1 MIRLKYTQ
9 VPVAAI
15 SHPGRKRKENED
27 RYGVA
32 AFSAG
37 PEGPSPILLAVLSDG
52 IGGHRAGEIA
62 AEMAVNIISQVV
74 ERSHAD
80 HPPATLIEA
89 IQTASEAIRIQALH
103 NPEQAGMGA
112 TCACAWMIGN
122 RLYTATVGDSRV
134 YLIRDGQIRRLS
146 TDHTWIQEAIENGM
160 LRPEEANTHPNAHV
174 IRRYLGS
181 PTPPEVDLRL
191 RISDLES
198 DAQAEAN
205 QGFLLAPGDTVILTS
220 DGLTDLVSDAEILA
234 AFQQG
239 DAETACHTLVDLAL
253 ERGGHDNITL
263 VAFKTPAE
271 VRLARPRQRRN
282 PAWRWVA
289 AGCAGVLLV
298 AALAGVILG
307 GWLWLRRESEAF
319 RLSPTPTHS
328 LLVQTTLPPSPAAME
343 TPVPARGMTPTQPLL
358 ATSSALPGFEENG
371 ATITPWPTNTR
382 PASP

>member
-134 YLIRDGQIRRLS
+134 YLIRGGQIRRLS

-205 QGFLLAPGDTVILTS
+205 QGFLLAPGDTVALTS

-263 VAFKTPAE
+263 VAFKAPAE

-298 AALAGVILG
+298 AALAGAILG

-358 ATSSALPGFEENG
+358 ATSSTLPGFEENG

>member
-1 MIRLKYTQ
+1 MIRLNRTQ

-89 IQTASEAIRIQALH
+89 IQTASEAIRIQAMR

-146 TDHTWIQEAIENGM
+146 TDHTWIQEAIENGT

-205 QGFLLAPGDTVILTS
+205 QGFLLSPGDTVILTS

-234 AFQQG
+234 AFQHG
-239 DAETACHTLVDLAL
+239 DAETACRTLVNLAL

-263 VAFKTPAE
+263 VAFKAPAE
-271 VRLARPRQRRN
+271 VRPARPRRRRSS
-282 PAWRWVA
+282 PWRWVA
-289 AGCAGVLLV
+289 VGCAGALLAAVLT
-298 AALAGVILG
+298 GVILG
-307 GWLWLRRESEAF
+307 GWWLRRETEAL
-319 RLSPTPTHS
+319 RLTLTPTRP
-328 LLVQTTLPPSPAAME
+328 LLAQTTIPPSPAAME
-343 TPVPARGMTPTQPLL
+343 TPAPAQGMTATQPLL
-358 ATSSALPGFEENG
+358 VTSSALPGLEESG

>member
-1 MIRLKYTQ
+1 MMRLSRTQ

-27 RYGVA
+27 RYGVS

-37 PEGPSPILLAVLSDG
+37 SEGPSPILLAVLSDG
-52 IGGHRAGEIA
+52 IGGHRAGEVA

-74 ERSHAD
+74 ERSQAD
-80 HPPATLIEA
+80 HPPATLTEA
-89 IQTASEAIRIQALH
+89 IQTASEAIRVQALR

-134 YLIRDGQIRRLS
+134 YLLRDGQIRRLS
-146 TDHTWIQEAIENGM
+146 TDHTWIQEAIDNGT
-160 LRPEEANTHPNAHV
+160 LRPEEANAHPNAHV

-205 QGFLLAPGDTVILTS
+205 QGLLLAPGDTVILTS

-239 DAETACHTLVDLAL
+239 DAETACRTLVDLAL

-263 VAFKTPAE
+263 VAFRAPAE
-271 VRLARPRQRRN
+271 VRPARPRQRHSS
-282 PAWRWVA
+282 PWHWVA
-289 AGCAGVLLV
+289 VGCAGVLMV
-298 AALAGVILG
+298 AALSAVILG

-319 RLSPTPTHS
+319 RLNLTSTPQLQIQATALPSPVMTKTPTPA
-328 LLVQTTLPPSPAAME
+328 QGITL
-343 TPVPARGMTPTQPLL
+343 TPPLL
-358 ATSSALPGFEENG
+358 ATSSVLPGLEESG

-382 PASP
+382 PPAP

>member
-1 MIRLKYTQ
+1 MIRLNHTQ

-89 IQTASEAIRIQALH
+89 IQTASEAIRIQAMR

-146 TDHTWIQEAIENGM
+146 TDHTWIQEAIENGT

-239 DAETACHTLVDLAL
+239 DAETACRTLVNLAL

-263 VAFKTPAE
+263 VAFKAPAE
-271 VRLARPRQRRN
+271 VRSARPRRRRSS
-282 PAWRWVA
+282 PWRWVA
-289 AGCAGVLLV
+289 VGCAGALL
-298 AALAGVILG
+298 AAVLAGVILG
-307 GWLWLRRESEAF
+307 GWWLRRETEAL
-319 RLSPTPTHS
+319 RLTLTPTRP
-328 LLVQTTLPPSPAAME
+328 LLAQTTIPPSPAAME
-343 TPVPARGMTPTQPLL
+343 TPAPAQGMTATQPLL
-358 ATSSALPGFEENG
+358 VTSSALPGLEESG

>member
-1 MIRLKYTQ
+1 MMRLNRTQ

-62 AEMAVNIISQVV
+62 AEMAVNVISQVV

-89 IQTASEAIRIQALH
+89 IQTASEAIRIQALR

-181 PTPPEVDLRL
+181 PMPPEVDLRL

-205 QGFLLAPGDTVILTS
+205 QGFLLVPGDAVILTS

-239 DAETACHTLVDLAL
+239 DTETACRTLVDLAL

-263 VAFKTPAE
+263 VAFRAPAE
-271 VRLARPRQRRN
+271 VRPARPRQRRFS
-282 PAWRWVA
+282 PWRWVA
-289 AGCAGVLLV
+289 TGCAGVLMV
-298 AALAGVILG
+298 AALAGVIIG
-307 GWLWLRRESEAF
+307 GWLWLRRESEVR
-319 RLSPTPTHS
+319 RLNLMPTRP
-328 LLVQTTLPPSPAAME
+328 LQVQTTVPPSPAEME
-343 TPVPARGMTPTQPLL
+343 TPSPAQGVTPTQSLRVTP
-358 ATSSALPGFEENG
+358 SALPGLEESG

-382 PASP
+382 PAAP